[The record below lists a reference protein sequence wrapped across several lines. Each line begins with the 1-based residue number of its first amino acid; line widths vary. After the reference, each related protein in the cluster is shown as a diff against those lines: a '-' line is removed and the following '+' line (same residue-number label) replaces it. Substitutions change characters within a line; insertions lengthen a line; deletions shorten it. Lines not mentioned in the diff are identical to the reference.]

1 MKELLLDRWRTKPF
15 AHQVEGVKFLLDHPF
30 AMLADE
36 PRCGKSKQVIDTACI
51 LGKQRKIDTVIIV
64 APAYARGVWCDA
76 NVGQIKKHA
85 WYPSVVLELHKK
97 SKLVWMDEGY
107 LADKTI
113 WTVTNYE
120 ALRSAERMHYLIEK
134 AKEFQTLLVCDESSY
149 LFNRTSQQTKAI
161 LKLRAHCQRVILL
174 NATPGEPLDQW
185 SQMNV
190 LSPKILKNDFHN
202 FLNFR
207 AEYCNME
214 NIYAHGGRKVQIVAR
229 RNPYK
234 NVADLNRRTAPY
246 VLRRLK
252 KDCLDLPPK
261 IGGIDSDMPI
271 FREVPLTAE
280 SWKRY
285 KQLRRDAVIAL
296 GNGDL
301 RLEPNAAVRILRLQ
315 QLTSGILGGGE
326 SIQTGLHTGYENDL
340 TRSPTLVVDPKEI
353 QDVSSEKLNWC
364 VDYLKSSTAQ
374 FTIVWTRWRRER
386 ERLAESML
394 KDKSLSVW
402 QIYGGQAKNDRE
414 CAVQRFMLPDATGER
429 HVLIAQPAAGGFAI
443 DLPMASEAIYLSN
456 TRRLIDRLQS
466 EERPHSANRSG
477 EYTVLDVLATG
488 PSGEK
493 SIDWTVWQ
501 QLRDH
506 KEISDTTA
514 ADWRKELSDGF

>member
-15 AHQVEGVKFLLDHPF
+15 AHQVEGVKFLLDHPC

-51 LGKQRKIDTVIIV
+51 LAMQSKIDAVIVV
-64 APAYARGVWCDA
+64 APAYARGVWCHPE
-76 NVGQIKKHA
+76 VGQIKKHA

-120 ALRSAERMHYLIEK
+120 ALRSAERLHYLIEK

-174 NATPGEPLDQW
+174 NGTPGQPLDQW

-214 NIYAHGGRKVQIVAR
+214 NIYAHGGRKVHIVAR

-315 QLTSGILGGGE
+315 QLTSGILGNPGFDTYLAPLGE
-326 SIQTGLHTGYENDL
+326 KA
-340 TRSPTLVVDPKEI
+340 KEI
-353 QDVSSEKLNWC
+353 ITEHGHMVADVSSEKLNWC
-364 VDYLKSSTAQ
+364 VDYLRSSTAQ

-386 ERLAESML
+386 ERLSQELMKHMPAPCA
-394 KDKSLSVW
+394 VW
-402 QIYGGQAKNDRE
+402 QIYGGQPKSDRE
-414 CAVQRFMLPDATGER
+414 LAVQRFMLPETTAMR

-477 EYTVLDVLATG
+477 EYTVMDVLATG
-488 PSGEK
+488 PGGERT
-493 SIDWTVWQ
+493 IDHIAWD
-501 QLRDH
+501 QLRAH
-506 KEISDTTA
+506 KEISDMTA
-514 ADWRKELSDGF
+514 ADWRKELSNDL